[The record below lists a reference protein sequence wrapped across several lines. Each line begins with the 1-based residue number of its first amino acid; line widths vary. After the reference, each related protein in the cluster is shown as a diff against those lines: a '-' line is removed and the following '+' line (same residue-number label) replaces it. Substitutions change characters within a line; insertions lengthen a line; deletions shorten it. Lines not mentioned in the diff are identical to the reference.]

1 MPFEDY
7 LIEEGEDIIEV
18 EYCMSEL
25 VDKALGQRRES
36 PSFDLNAKPLDSL
49 DIDER
54 PPPIVKLATAQH
66 HAHLLIAFFMD
77 NPLKFTLANIMKQQA
92 ISEKLNKLY
101 VANLK

>member
-7 LIEEGEDIIEV
+7 LIAEGEDIIKV

-25 VDKALGQRRES
+25 VDPLGQRRES
-36 PSFDLNAKPLDSL
+36 PNFDLNAKPLDSL
-49 DIDER
+49 DIDEK
-54 PPPIVKLATAQH
+54 PPFIMKLATAQY

-77 NPLKFTLANIMKQQA
+77 NPLKFTLAKIMKLQT
-92 ISEKLNKLY
+92 ISEKLNKLN